1 MNLLVI
7 KPGDDIK
14 FYTLDGEFYYLKPTG
29 YSFKL
34 KKKFF
39 KEYDLNVEEE
49 YSEYIS
55 VCNYLWSL
63 KCKLLNE
70 YKYNGVVYFTVMV
83 VKKLQDLLS
92 ESIKMEINELDE
104 KLIPKYLVTENNFLE
119 SEIAKVRAK
128 LEENNKKIESILN
141 LKNISRDDIKTIK
154 TESYAKVARLIS
166 YCRVSEPNSI
176 FYFYNGDDKEL
187 TSK

>member
-1 MNLLVI
+1 M
-7 KPGDDIK
+7 
-14 FYTLDGEFYYLKPTG
+14 T
-29 YSFKL
+29 
-34 KKKFF
+34 
-39 KEYDLNVEEE
+39 
-49 YSEYIS
+49 
-55 VCNYLWSL
+55 
-63 KCKLLNE
+63 
-70 YKYNGVVYFTVMV
+70 

-166 YCRVSEPNSI
+166 YCRVPEPNSI

-187 TSK
+187 TRIDAIKCSDLPKYKDNFEIYELAFDKIKTMISDSGEGNLYYIKGFISNKEFNIDTSSVTCIDTMVCTDINVMSKIES

>member
-1 MNLLVI
+1 M
-7 KPGDDIK
+7 
-14 FYTLDGEFYYLKPTG
+14 T
-29 YSFKL
+29 
-34 KKKFF
+34 
-39 KEYDLNVEEE
+39 
-49 YSEYIS
+49 
-55 VCNYLWSL
+55 
-63 KCKLLNE
+63 
-70 YKYNGVVYFTVMV
+70 

-154 TESYAKVARLIS
+154 T
-166 YCRVSEPNSI
+166 
-176 FYFYNGDDKEL
+176 
-187 TSK
+187 

>member
-1 MNLLVI
+1 M
-7 KPGDDIK
+7 
-14 FYTLDGEFYYLKPTG
+14 T
-29 YSFKL
+29 
-34 KKKFF
+34 
-39 KEYDLNVEEE
+39 
-49 YSEYIS
+49 
-55 VCNYLWSL
+55 
-63 KCKLLNE
+63 
-70 YKYNGVVYFTVMV
+70 

-187 TSK
+187 TRIDAIKCSDLPKYKDNFEIYELAFDKIKTMISDSGEGNLYYIKGFISNKEFNIDTSSVTCIGTMVCTDINVVSNIES

>member
-1 MNLLVI
+1 
-7 KPGDDIK
+7 
-14 FYTLDGEFYYLKPTG
+14 
-29 YSFKL
+29 
-34 KKKFF
+34 
-39 KEYDLNVEEE
+39 
-49 YSEYIS
+49 
-55 VCNYLWSL
+55 
-63 KCKLLNE
+63 
-70 YKYNGVVYFTVMV
+70 MV

-128 LEENNKKIESILN
+128 LEENNKKIEPILN

-187 TSK
+187 TRIDAIKCSDLPKYKDNFEIYELAFDKIKTMISDSGEGNLYYIKGFISNKEFNIDTSSVTCIGTMVCTDINIMPRIES

>member
-1 MNLLVI
+1 M
-7 KPGDDIK
+7 
-14 FYTLDGEFYYLKPTG
+14 T
-29 YSFKL
+29 
-34 KKKFF
+34 
-39 KEYDLNVEEE
+39 
-49 YSEYIS
+49 
-55 VCNYLWSL
+55 
-63 KCKLLNE
+63 
-70 YKYNGVVYFTVMV
+70 

-128 LEENNKKIESILN
+128 LEENNKKIEPILN
-141 LKNISRDDIKTIK
+141 LKNIRWDDIKTIK

-187 TSK
+187 TRIDAIKCSDLPKYKDNFEIYELAFDKIKTMISDSGEGNLYYIKGFISNKEFNIDTSSVTCIGTMVCTDINVMSKIES